1 MTSVI
6 RSEVVER
13 TTNIHQE
20 EKLFIVKIRRGRSK
34 NTLLQVKVQIYY
46 QLNVLKV
53 TKVKKTTTFMA
64 TDCCVGANWINFTVR
79 WP

>member
-13 TTNIHQE
+13 TTNIHKE

-64 TDCCVGANWINFTVR
+64 TDCCVGANLINFTVR

>member
-13 TTNIHQE
+13 TTNIHKE

-53 TKVKKTTTFMA
+53 TKVKKQPLLWQQI
-64 TDCCVGANWINFTVR
+64 VVLELIG
-79 WP
+79 

>member
-13 TTNIHQE
+13 TTNIHKE

-34 NTLLQVKVQIYY
+34 NTLLQVKVPIYY

-53 TKVKKTTTFMA
+53 TKVKKQPLLWQQI
-64 TDCCVGANWINFTVR
+64 VVLELIG
-79 WP
+79 

>member
-13 TTNIHQE
+13 TTNIHKE
-20 EKLFIVKIRRGRSK
+20 EKLFIVKISRGRSK

-53 TKVKKTTTFMA
+53 TEVKKQHLLLWQQI
-64 TDCCVGANWINFTVR
+64 VVLELI
-79 WP
+79 

>member
-13 TTNIHQE
+13 TTNIHKE
-20 EKLFIVKIRRGRSK
+20 EKLFIVKISRGRSK

-53 TKVKKTTTFMA
+53 TKVKKQPLLWQQI
-64 TDCCVGANWINFTVR
+64 VVLELIG
-79 WP
+79 

>member
-20 EKLFIVKIRRGRSK
+20 EKLFIVKISRGRSK

-53 TKVKKTTTFMA
+53 TEVKKQPLLWQQI
-64 TDCCVGANWINFTVR
+64 VVLELI
-79 WP
+79 

>member
-13 TTNIHQE
+13 TTNIHKE

-53 TKVKKTTTFMA
+53 TEVKKQPLLWQQI
-64 TDCCVGANWINFTVR
+64 VVLELI
-79 WP
+79 

>member
-13 TTNIHQE
+13 TTNIHKE
-20 EKLFIVKIRRGRSK
+20 EKLFIVKISRGRSK
-34 NTLLQVKVQIYY
+34 NTLLQVKVPIYY

-53 TKVKKTTTFMA
+53 TKVKKQPLLWQQI
-64 TDCCVGANWINFTVR
+64 VVLELIG
-79 WP
+79 